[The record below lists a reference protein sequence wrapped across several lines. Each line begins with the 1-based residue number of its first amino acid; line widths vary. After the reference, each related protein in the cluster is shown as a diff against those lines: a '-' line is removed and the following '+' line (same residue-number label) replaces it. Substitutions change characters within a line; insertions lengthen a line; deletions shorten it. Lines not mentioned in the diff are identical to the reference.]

1 MSWCGRG
8 GDTGFGFG
16 GGCVSVLDCIIADGI
31 GATGGGLMNK
41 QDLINSQFCNVTCF
55 EPTICI

>member
-41 QDLINSQFCNVTCF
+41 QDLINSLFCNVY
-55 EPTICI
+55 